1 MAMKTG
7 VMTITTDEQ
16 ITGIWYRVVVRPDP
30 VTRAPPPRV
39 MTCEPTKEFK
49 GPPPDDLI
57 L

>member
-16 ITGIWYRVVVRPDP
+16 ITGIWYRVVVRPD
-30 VTRAPPPRV
+30 VTRAPPRV

-49 GPPPDDLI
+49 GPL
-57 L
+57 LMT

>member
-30 VTRAPPPRV
+30 VTRAPPRV